1 MIKDHN
7 RQGSISW
14 RRPLPWILLGFL
26 ISYMFFFIRPVF
38 FSPEHRMQFREY
50 VPALN
55 TIGADLERL
64 IDLSRAVLV
73 LKEPLELKKGMCIPL
88 ECILY
93 RPLVDI
99 DPYNA
104 YVIATILN
112 IISFLFIT
120 VIFPV
125 LISKDRKLS
134 AVLMLVLVT
143 GLFSYGFQFELERG
157 QSNVLAMFL
166 CFLAVYMFHYHHRL
180 RYLAY
185 LLFSVSIQ
193 LKLYPGI
200 FVVLFIKDWSDW
212 KGNIKRITGI
222 LGFTFACLFILGI
235 DYFVLFYNAIKT
247 YAVNPNVVW
256 KGNFSIRGFIS
267 YLSTIE
273 YKLPEWALWITAN
286 PALVQTVL
294 LISVIICLLLVMM
307 KAYSLKEGG
316 INPYVLL
323 ACTIGALLIP
333 SDSHEYKLSILAGP
347 VAIFLNDVYILNSGA
362 RKRLL
367 SILLITIIS
376 VFYSSTLFSYVYKPF
391 LLKSNLPV
399 LYVILIACTLF
410 YMIRKPVAD

>member
-1 MIKDHN
+1 MIKHRN
-7 RQGSISW
+7 AQGNISW
-14 RRPLPWILLGFL
+14 QQPLLWILLGFL
-26 ISYMFFFIRPVF
+26 ITYILFFVSPVF
-38 FSPEHRMQFREY
+38 LGPEHKMQFREY
-50 VPALN
+50 VPSLDP
-55 TIGADLERL
+55 IGADLQRL

-73 LKEPLELKKGMCIPL
+73 EKEPLGLKKGMCIPL
-88 ECILY
+88 ECLLY
-93 RPLVDI
+93 WPLIYV

-104 YVIATILN
+104 YVIVTILN
-112 IISFLFIT
+112 ITAFLFIT
-120 VIFPV
+120 VVFPV
-125 LISKDRKLS
+125 LITKDRRLS
-134 AVLMLVLVT
+134 PVLMLILVT

-157 QSNVLAMFL
+157 QSNLLAMFL
-166 CFLAVYMFHYHHRL
+166 CLLAVYMFHYHYRL
-180 RYLAY
+180 RYVAY

-212 KGNIKRITGI
+212 KANIRRITGI

-247 YAVNPNVVW
+247 YAANPNVVW

-273 YKLPEWALWITAN
+273 YKLPGWALWITSN
-286 PALVQTVL
+286 SVLVQSLL
-294 LISVIICLLLVMM
+294 LISVIVCLGLVMM
-307 KAYSLKEGG
+307 RAYLLKEGG

-347 VAIFLNDVYILNSGA
+347 VAIFLNDVNILSSGA
-362 RKRLL
+362 CRRIL
-367 SILLITIIS
+367 SILLVTVIS

-410 YMIRKPVAD
+410 YMIKRPVAD